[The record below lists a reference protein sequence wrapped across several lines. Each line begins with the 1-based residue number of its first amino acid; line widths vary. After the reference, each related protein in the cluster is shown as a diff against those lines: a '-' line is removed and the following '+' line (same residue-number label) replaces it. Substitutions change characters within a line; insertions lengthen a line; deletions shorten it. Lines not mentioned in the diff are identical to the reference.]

1 MREKVR
7 TCLGLA
13 KCDMLIQTESKE
25 VNQAD
30 GYVSLEFKGE
40 VQSGGENFGITSTQI
55 MVHKAMASK
64 EIPKTVNK
72 MSNDCTSG
80 CPVFSSIQFI
90 WNP

>member
-1 MREKVR
+1 MRDKVR
-7 TCLGLA
+7 TCLGLS

-40 VQSGGENFGITSTQI
+40 VQCGGENLGIISTQI
-55 MVHKAMASK
+55 TVHKAMISE

-72 MSNDCTSG
+72 MSKDCASG
-80 CPVFSSIQFI
+80 CPVFSSTQFI

>member
-40 VQSGGENFGITSTQI
+40 VQGRDVKLGIT
-55 MVHKAMASK
+55 
-64 EIPKTVNK
+64 
-72 MSNDCTSG
+72 G
-80 CPVFSSIQFI
+80 L
-90 WNP
+90 